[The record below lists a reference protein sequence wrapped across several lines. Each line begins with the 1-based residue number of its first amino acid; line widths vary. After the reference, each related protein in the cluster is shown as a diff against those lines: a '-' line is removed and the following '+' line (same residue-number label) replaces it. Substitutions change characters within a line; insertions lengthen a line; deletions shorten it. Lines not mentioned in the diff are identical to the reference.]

1 MLIQDL
7 SKKLDTQSMTAV
19 RGGDN
24 GNSATNTIGQVQ
36 SLYVPVAVGAAGPA
50 NTNVH
55 VSGTQYADI
64 YNSQDAGDSFKI
76 MPWCGPVSLRF

>member
-7 SKKLDTQSMTAV
+7 SKELDTKTMSAV

-24 GNSATNTIGQVQ
+24 GNSATNVIGQALNL
-36 SLYVPVAVGAAGPA
+36 SVPVAIQSYGPS

-55 VSGTQYADI
+55 VTGTQDASIWND
-64 YNSQDAGDSFKI
+64 QDAGDSFRTLF
-76 MPWCGPVSLRF
+76 PSFALVR

>member
-7 SKKLDTQSMTAV
+7 SKELDTQSMTAV

-24 GNSATNTIGQVQ
+24 GNSATNTIGQAMNV
-36 SLYVPVAVGAAGPA
+36 YAPVAVQSYGPS

-55 VSGTQYADI
+55 VSGTQDASIWND
-64 YNSQDAGDSFKI
+64 QDAGDSFRALF
-76 MPWCGPVSLRF
+76 PSFGLVR

>member
-7 SKKLDTQSMTAV
+7 SKELDTQSMTAV

-24 GNSATNTIGQVQ
+24 GNSATNVIGQLMNL
-36 SLYVPVAVGAAGPA
+36 SVPVGVVSYGPS

-55 VSGTQYADI
+55 VKGTQNASVWNDQY
-64 YNSQDAGDSFKI
+64 AGDSFLALI
-76 MPWCGPVSLRF
+76 PTFVR

>member
-7 SKKLDTQSMTAV
+7 SKELDTQSMTAV

-24 GNSATNTIGQVQ
+24 GNSATNTIGQRQ
-36 SLYVPVAVGAAGPA
+36 DLYVPVAVDAYGPA

-55 VSGTQYADI
+55 VRGTQYADI
-64 YNSQDAGDSFKI
+64 FNYQDSGDSFKALF
-76 MPWCGPVSLRF
+76 PGFKA

>member
-7 SKKLDTQSMTAV
+7 SKELDTETMTAV

-24 GNSATNTIGQVQ
+24 GNSATNVIGQALTQ
-36 SLYVPVAVGAAGPA
+36 IVPVAVQSYGPA

-55 VSGTQYADI
+55 VNGTQNATI
-64 YNSQDAGDSFKI
+64 YNDQDAGDSFKALF
-76 MPWCGPVSLRF
+76 PYFVR

>member
-7 SKKLDTQSMTAV
+7 SKELDTKTMTAV

-36 SLYVPVAVGAAGPA
+36 NISAPVSVLSYGPS
-50 NTNVH
+50 NTSVH
-55 VSGTQYADI
+55 VNGTQDASIWNY
-64 YNSQDAGDSFKI
+64 QEAGDSFFAL
-76 MPWCGPVSLRF
+76 PLFPVVRGL